1 MSKIFKVVC
10 HFEALGIKEIKAPDF
25 MEALQL
31 AQSEEYE
38 FQKATIRPIGM
49 CQADEDLSRHLLGVE
64 KPEEKKEY
72 LSWGSE

>member
-1 MSKIFKVVC
+1 MSKTFKVVC

-25 MEALQL
+25 KEALQL
-31 AQSEEYE
+31 AQSDE
-38 FQKATIRPIGM
+38 FDFEKTTIRPIGM
-49 CQADEDLSRHLLGVE
+49 CQADEELSRHFLGVE